1 MDVPRNFSGVEPHHE
16 SQGNCGDESQLGLP
30 PRFTTFRNIPPE
42 RVGLEGEYDHS
53 GLAKRVSLRFS
64 QSFEPSE
71 IENLRIIQRGAVVV
85 LLGKVSNRR
94 LLSRMISVAL
104 GTSGA
109 VDVEINGISV
119 MQSFKPGLRANFDEP
134 NAELAATALRDRRV
148 SRAFQCLLE
157 VATLSK
163 ASSQSSTTGI

>member
-16 SQGNCGDESQLGLP
+16 LQGSCGGESQLGLP

-42 RVGLEGEYDHS
+42 RVGLDGEYDHS

-94 LLSRMISVAL
+94 SLSRMISVAL

-119 MQSFKPGLRANFDEP
+119 MQSFKLDQP
-134 NAELAATALRDRRV
+134 NADLAATALRDRRA

-163 ASSQSSTTGI
+163 TSSQSSTT

>member
-1 MDVPRNFSGVEPHHE
+1 MDVLRNFSGVEQHHE
-16 SQGNCGDESQLGLP
+16 SQGSCGVENSQPNLA

-42 RVGLEGEYDHS
+42 RVGLNGEYDHG

-64 QSFEPSE
+64 QSFEATE

-85 LLGKVSNRR
+85 LLGKIPNRR
-94 LLSRMISVAL
+94 LLTQMIAIAL

-119 MQSFKPGLRANFDEP
+119 VQSYKPNFRANLGDSMESS
-134 NAELAATALRDRRV
+134 AGSRRDRH
-148 SRAFQCLLE
+148 SNKSFQTC
-157 VATLSK
+157 
-163 ASSQSSTTGI
+163 

>member
-1 MDVPRNFSGVEPHHE
+1 MDVLRNFSGVEQHHE
-16 SQGNCGDESQLGLP
+16 SQGSCGVENSQPNLA

-42 RVGLEGEYDHS
+42 RVGLNGEYDHG

-64 QSFEPSE
+64 QSFEATE

-85 LLGKVSNRR
+85 LLGKIPNRR
-94 LLSRMISVAL
+94 LLTQMIAIAL

-119 MQSFKPGLRANFDEP
+119 VQSYKPNFRASLG
-134 NAELAATALRDRRV
+134 ELMDSSVGVRRDRR
-148 SRAFQCLLE
+148 SNKSCHAC
-157 VATLSK
+157 
-163 ASSQSSTTGI
+163 